1 MTHTSETASSSSEFT
16 AIKHDIVKELFLKT
30 ADQTYVVARWCFL
43 NRLYLDFYWNANHG
57 LEKLLKAVLLINGRS
72 AKLATDGKPY
82 SHNVPKLFEAVRS
95 IALGLLP
102 ATLTRPAD
110 LHMEHWRDESIDDFL
125 QRLNELGQADNRY
138 NIFGFSQQ
146 PEDIYKLDM
155 VVFAVRQLCIPL
167 DAPYWGRRQDA
178 PSDKTFRQMLV
189 EHPKAVLRRVGT
201 KFYDLI
207 GRKGTE
213 AVREAALTHNLPFAP
228 ADFDHGVL
236 PSFSSAD
243 NPVLYRRIL
252 VYSDGGTQ
260 NAADAIGLAGVC
272 DWLLANVQLS
282 PDVKGQILAAKSK
295 LVAQAKKGE
304 HHD

>member
-1 MTHTSETASSSSEFT
+1 MTNTPEATVSESQFT

-43 NRLYLDFYWNANHG
+43 NRLYLDFYWNAAHA
-57 LEKLLKAVLLINGRS
+57 LEQLFKAVLLVNGRS
-72 AKLATDGKPY
+72 AKLAADGKAY
-82 SHNVPKLFEAVRS
+82 GHNVAKLLEAVRS
-95 IALGLLP
+95 IAPTLLP
-102 ATLTRPAD
+102 ATLTRPAE
-110 LHMEHWRDESIDDFL
+110 LHMPNWRDESVDDFL
-125 QRLNELGQADNRY
+125 QRLNDLGQAENRY

-146 PEDIYKLDM
+146 PADIYKLDM
-155 VVFAVRQLCIPL
+155 VVFAVRQLCVPL
-167 DAPYWGRRQDA
+167 DAPYCGRRQDA
-178 PSDKTFRQMLV
+178 PNDKTFRQMLV

-228 ADFDHGVL
+228 PQFDHGEL
-236 PSFSSAD
+236 YNGSSGD

-252 VYSDGGTQ
+252 VYAENGTQ
-260 NAADAIGLAGVC
+260 SREDALGIAEVC
-272 DWLLANVQLS
+272 DWLVENVQLS
-282 PDVKGQILAAKSK
+282 PDVKSQIHAAKTK
-295 LVAQAKKGE
+295 LLVQARRGE